1 MTDPLIDKL
10 VADLSPRNPL
20 VNLKLWMHCTAC
32 MVLIAAMIL
41 GFMGLRGDYAYA
53 IQTGAMFWKP
63 GLFFLAWLGSV
74 MLITDISRPSGKIKE
89 AHLIPLALGAG
100 ILIWQFTTQTT
111 QYSFQTMFGSLQ
123 DGSVPYCLSVIMGGG
138 GLALMMAWKFWFSK
152 TASPH
157 PTLLGF
163 LAGISAGTLAAT
175 AYALHCDRDFA
186 LYVFVYYGLS
196 ILILSI
202 VGSLLGKK
210 LLRW

>member
-32 MVLIAAMIL
+32 LVLIAATIL
-41 GFMGLRGDYAYA
+41 GFMGLRGDYIHA

-74 MLITDISRPSGKIKE
+74 MLITDISRPSGKIKGL
-89 AHLIPLALGAG
+89 HLIPLAFGAA
-100 ILIWQFTTQTT
+100 ILNWQFAAQTT

-123 DGSVPYCLSVIMGGG
+123 DGSVPYCLSVILGGG
-138 GLALMMAWKFWFSK
+138 GVALMMAWKFWFSK

-186 LYVFVYYGLS
+186 LYILAYYGFS
-196 ILILSI
+196 IFVLGMI
-202 VGSLLGKK
+202 GSLLGKK
-210 LLRW
+210 MLRW